1 MNDLHGMPNWLSALV
16 RGRWSE
22 ADWQL
27 WDDDWRPELE
37 RRGVTPELLD
47 PVGSDF
53 TRPTGIG
60 VRVPGG
66 RWCSADLDWEGDGE
80 KAVFFALQRL
90 VDELDSPASPER
102 PKGSGRGW

>member
-1 MNDLHGMPNWLSALV
+1 MNDLHGMPNWLNALV
-16 RGRWSE
+16 RASWSE
-22 ADWQL
+22 AEWQL

-37 RRGVTPELLD
+37 RRGVPPELLD

-53 TRPTGIG
+53 THPTGIG

-66 RWCSADLDWEGDGE
+66 RWCSAALDWEADGE

-90 VDELDSPASPER
+90 VDELDRPEGSEGRRRSGGAS
-102 PKGSGRGW
+102 